1 MNHAH
6 SKVGILVCGSKS
18 AGAAVSM
25 NGDRNYLFH
34 RQDRKSPAIN
44 DARPVAVDSLLRF
57 HEQSC
62 LL

>member
-1 MNHAH
+1 
-6 SKVGILVCGSKS
+6 
-18 AGAAVSM
+18 M